1 MVWGTGT
8 ARAARCAVGL
18 SPFPLVKWEVRYL
31 NLPAVQNQP
40 SPLILTFGPA
50 DPVGALGIQSDVAVF
65 AMHGCHALS
74 VVTGLLVA
82 DSARVD
88 DLQPVDHALVVHQ
101 ARMLLED
108 MPIAAIKVGAMA
120 SLEQVAA
127 IAEIVSDYADV
138 PLVLDPFTSA
148 LPDWGVRDDDL
159 LTLLHQLLVPQASVL
174 MLSQPELA
182 RFADC
187 WRDPGT
193 DAALPADVAELAA
206 LGCGHVLVTG
216 VGGGDGARTDNLY
229 DRDGQVAGLPW
240 RQHLPGPFVGAG
252 TTLSAALAAGMA
264 RSATAADALA
274 AARGYVDG
282 ALANACR
289 FGMGRLIPN
298 KLFRAPG
305 GAC

>member
-1 MVWGTGT
+1 MRIGSI
-8 ARAARCAVGL
+8 RSIERQD
-18 SPFPLVKWEVRYL
+18 L
-31 NLPAVQNQP
+31 NLHAVQNQP

-50 DPVGALGIQSDVAVF
+50 DPVGALGIHADLTVF
-65 AMHGCHALS
+65 AMHGCHGLS
-74 VVTGLLVA
+74 VVTGLMVA

-88 DLQPVDHALVVHQ
+88 DIQPVDHALVVHQ

-138 PLVLDPFTSA
+138 PLVLDPFTTA
-148 LPDWGVRDDDL
+148 LPDCGIRDDDM
-159 LTLLHQLLVPQASVL
+159 LTLLHQLLAPQASVL

-187 WRDPGT
+187 WRDPGSEAPLEE
-193 DAALPADVAELAA
+193 DVVELIAA
-206 LGCGHVLVTG
+206 GCGHVLVTG
-216 VGGGDGARTDNLY
+216 IGGGDGARVNLLY
-229 DRDGQVAGLPW
+229 EREGLAASLPW
-240 RQHLPGPFVGAG
+240 GQHLPGPFVGAG
-252 TTLSAALAAGMA
+252 TTLSAALAAHMA
-264 RSATAADALA
+264 RGAAAADALA
-274 AARGYVDG
+274 AAQDYTTG
-282 ALANACR
+282 ALLNACR